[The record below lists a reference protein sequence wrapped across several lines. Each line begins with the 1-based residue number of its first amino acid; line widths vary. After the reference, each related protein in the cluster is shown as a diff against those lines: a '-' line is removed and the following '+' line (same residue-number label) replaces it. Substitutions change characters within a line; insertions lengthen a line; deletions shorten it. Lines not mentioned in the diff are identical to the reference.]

1 MATTKGIVIMVLLF
15 FAMIALMQSLLSLLW
30 NAYPVGEQES
40 ANAVAMFAMS
50 IGFFVTSVFVWK
62 KWEDEEI

>member
-30 NAYPVGEQES
+30 DLYPVGEQDS
-40 ANAVAMFAMS
+40 ANSVAMFAMS
-50 IGFFVTSVFVWK
+50 IGFFATSIFVWK